1 MPLFRC
7 FAASLACSASVEGAF
22 LSHLT
27 YTITYTIT
35 CPSHTY
41 LGGEW
46 GGGGVRLRYRV
57 EPGSTRLSCLQRKHH
72 TLVAKSAKV
81 SKLLVRFTRFPPTCP
96 GLPYFGSPPLSLLIT
111 YLAYRDTAS
120 CFARNAEVIL
130 SRQCNEL
137 SLFNIEIKHVLF
149 SVAPTVI
156 PLCVWPLLV
165 CAAAFGFQIAVR
177 EKGASH
183 IATEYSTVPY
193 PISHTSPRT
202 AYAP

>member
-1 MPLFRC
+1 MASASYPCSLEISRG
-7 FAASLACSASVEGAF
+7 AKLDASLLACRASTTRSSCPF
-22 LSHLT
+22 HSLS
-27 YTITYTIT
+27 
-35 CPSHTY
+35 
-41 LGGEW
+41 
-46 GGGGVRLRYRV
+46 
-57 EPGSTRLSCLQRKHH
+57 
-72 TLVAKSAKV
+72 
-81 SKLLVRFTRFPPTCP
+81 P
-96 GLPYFGSPPLSLLIT
+96 GLPGLALLRLAPPLSLLIT

-149 SVAPTVI
+149 SVALTVI